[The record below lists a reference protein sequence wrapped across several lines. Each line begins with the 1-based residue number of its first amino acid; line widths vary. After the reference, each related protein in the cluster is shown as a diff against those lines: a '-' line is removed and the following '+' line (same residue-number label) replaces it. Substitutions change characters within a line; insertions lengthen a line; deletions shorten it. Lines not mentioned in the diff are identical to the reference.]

1 MSNSHIGLEDPAWVE
16 QYKARWPCLPKE
28 MAVIEFLGTG
38 DPFFGGTAD
47 DRPLGKNG
55 RILEPGE
62 RRDEVASFTT
72 IEEAHQAALCIK
84 NRRAGS
90 VLGVAPRWR

>member
-1 MSNSHIGLEDPAWVE
+1 MNTQIIGLDDPAYVA
-16 QYKARWPCLPKE
+16 QRKAEWPCLPKE

-38 DPFFGGTAD
+38 DPFYGGTAD
-47 DRPLGKNG
+47 DRPLGKDG

-62 RRDEVASFTT
+62 RRDEVASFRS